1 MDTRPGAS
9 LWKHAGSFDC
19 GIGPNVCFKK
29 KKKNLDIREI
39 LETLSSMTKN
49 MT

>member
-1 MDTRPGAS
+1 MLAVLIVELDLMFA
-9 LWKHAGSFDC
+9 L
-19 GIGPNVCFKK
+19 KK
-29 KKKNLDIREI
+29 NYNLDIREI

>member
-1 MDTRPGAS
+1 MLAVLIVELDLMFA
-9 LWKHAGSFDC
+9 L
-19 GIGPNVCFKK
+19 KK